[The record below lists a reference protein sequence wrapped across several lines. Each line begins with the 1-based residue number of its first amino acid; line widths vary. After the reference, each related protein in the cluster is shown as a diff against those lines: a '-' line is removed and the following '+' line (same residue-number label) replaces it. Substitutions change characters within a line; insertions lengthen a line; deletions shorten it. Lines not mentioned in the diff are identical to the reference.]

1 MNNMKKTM
9 LVLLL
14 IPFISWAQVGVNT
27 STPNGMLDV
36 QSTNSGI
43 LIPRVQLTTII
54 DNTTVINPSGGA
66 LTTSTL
72 VYNIAPSGTDE
83 DFIDVGFHYWDNI
96 AGRWIPI
103 ARSDYDWIKEGT
115 LIAPTSITDNMFHL
129 GDVAIGK
136 NTANYPLDIES
147 STKQIGI
154 KTSITGNFKKT
165 GISSSITLTSG
176 NQDQK
181 GIESEIN
188 STISSTSSP
197 NLYSFKSLLNNTGEG
212 ENYGFH
218 NTLNNTNVNAT
229 TFGIKN
235 ILNISN
241 NATGIENNITI
252 TGNPLETTGTKN
264 NITGTND
271 TSVYGIKNTL
281 LQTGNNGNRFGSYN
295 DLTNSFG
302 SNLYGT
308 YNILTAGN
316 TNRFGS
322 YNEINNALGFG
333 NNYGIY
339 SKVLTAGSENYA
351 GYFLGNVAI
360 GRTDL
365 NKYILP
371 QTRGTNGQIMQ
382 TDGSGNVTWG
392 NPTTINKSAAIK
404 IKPTANITGFG
415 NGTER
420 NLFFDSIDFN
430 LGGGN
435 YNTSTGTYTVPYDGI
450 YNINAKL
457 GFIFA
462 SATATSLILSFRIYV
477 NGAFREQIVTQFL
490 LTSSSYLQSFQ
501 YNLTQNLTANDLI
514 TFRIVP
520 VWQVASTAPYIG
532 FNFDSTSIAIFK
544 VY

>member
-316 TNRFGS
+316 
-322 YNEINNALGFG
+322 
-333 NNYGIY
+333 
-339 SKVLTAGSENYA
+339 
-351 GYFLGNVAI
+351 
-360 GRTDL
+360 
-365 NKYILP
+365 
-371 QTRGTNGQIMQ
+371 
-382 TDGSGNVTWG
+382 VT
-392 NPTTINKSAAIK
+392 
-404 IKPTANITGFG
+404 
-415 NGTER
+415 
-420 NLFFDSIDFN
+420 
-430 LGGGN
+430 
-435 YNTSTGTYTVPYDGI
+435 
-450 YNINAKL
+450 
-457 GFIFA
+457 
-462 SATATSLILSFRIYV
+462 
-477 NGAFREQIVTQFL
+477 
-490 LTSSSYLQSFQ
+490 
-501 YNLTQNLTANDLI
+501 
-514 TFRIVP
+514 
-520 VWQVASTAPYIG
+520 
-532 FNFDSTSIAIFK
+532 
-544 VY
+544 